1 MVKTT
6 DSRVSDGD
14 MPELPEEWKIVSIKE
29 DVVLKARIGWQGLTT
44 AEYLDFGYARLI
56 TGTDFKNGAIDW
68 MNCRYVEKERFD
80 QDINIQIRP
89 HDVLITK
96 DGTIGK
102 VAYVPEVDM
111 PTTLNSG
118 VFVIRPRKDGT
129 YYPEYVYYVFRSDFF
144 RTWLEMLTAGSTI
157 IHLYQ
162 KDLVNFSFKVPA
174 RIEEQKAIAGVLSEM
189 DALIDSTGELLA
201 KKQAIR
207 DGMMDD
213 LLTGKKRL
221 PGFEGSGKTVM
232 TDIGELP
239 KEWEVTV
246 LGEYSKIYRGGS
258 PRPIQDYLTDSR
270 DGINW
275 IKIGDVKQ
283 GAKYINETA
292 EKIIPE
298 GISFSRQVFRGDF
311 VISNSMSFGRPYILN
326 VNGCIHDGWLV
337 IQDYAK
343 TYDREFLYYALGAKH
358 TLVQY
363 SSMAAGSS
371 VQNLSKEKVAEV
383 CILTPDIEEQKAIAG
398 VLSEMDEEIGALK
411 ERLRKYRQIRDG
423 MMDDLLTGRRRLP
436 GFGNG
441 Q

>member
-1 MVKTT
+1 MDMVKTT

-14 MPELPEEWKIVSIKE
+14 MPELPEGWKIVSIKE

-80 QDINIQIRP
+80 QDINIQIKP

-189 DALIDSTGELLA
+189 D
-201 KKQAIR
+201 
-207 DGMMDD
+207 
-213 LLTGKKRL
+213 
-221 PGFEGSGKTVM
+221 
-232 TDIGELP
+232 
-239 KEWEVTV
+239 
-246 LGEYSKIYRGGS
+246 
-258 PRPIQDYLTDSR
+258 
-270 DGINW
+270 
-275 IKIGDVKQ
+275 
-283 GAKYINETA
+283 
-292 EKIIPE
+292 
-298 GISFSRQVFRGDF
+298 
-311 VISNSMSFGRPYILN
+311 
-326 VNGCIHDGWLV
+326 
-337 IQDYAK
+337 
-343 TYDREFLYYALGAKH
+343 
-358 TLVQY
+358 
-363 SSMAAGSS
+363 
-371 VQNLSKEKVAEV
+371 
-383 CILTPDIEEQKAIAG
+383 
-398 VLSEMDEEIGALK
+398 EEIGALK

>member
-6 DSRVSDGD
+6 GSRVSDGD
-14 MPELPEEWKIVSIKE
+14 MPEEWKIVSIKE

-144 RTWLEMLTAGSTI
+144 RTWLETLTAGSTI

-174 RIEEQKAIAGVLSEM
+174 RIEEQKAIVGVLSEM
-189 DALIDSTGELLA
+189 DALIDSTGELIA

-213 LLTGKKRL
+213 LLTGKKRF
-221 PGFEGSGKTVM
+221 PGFEGSGKTVV
-232 TDIGELP
+232 TEIGELP
-239 KEWEVTV
+239 EGWEITV
-246 LGEYSKIYRGGS
+246 LGRYSKIYRGGS
-258 PRPIQDYLTDSR
+258 PRPIQNYLTDSR

-275 IKIGDVKQ
+275 IKIGDVKP

-298 GISFSRQVFRGDF
+298 GITFSRQVYQGDF
-311 VISNSMSFGRPYILN
+311 VLSNSMSFGRPYILN

-358 TLVQY
+358 TLDQY

-383 CILTPDIEEQKAIAG
+383 CILTPDIEKQKAIAG

-411 ERLRKYRQIRDG
+411 ERLQKYRQIRDG